1 MRILTR
7 IEPYKIKHMR
17 ISRSIMALSLLAML
31 AACSSTQSLQEYYVD
46 SAENP
51 NFMSIDLPVSLLNMD
66 KADLT
71 NEEREALE
79 SLKKLNVLAF
89 KRNDGNT
96 VEYSAEKDKV
106 KAILKN
112 EKFTELMKINTSYG
126 KATLKYLGDE
136 DAIDEVVIYGDS
148 DEKGFML
155 VRVLGDDM
163 NPAHL
168 LQFLRAIEKSDYKG
182 EGLGEI
188 GSFLKG

>member
-1 MRILTR
+1 
-7 IEPYKIKHMR
+7 
-17 ISRSIMALSLLAML
+17 
-31 AACSSTQSLQEYYVD
+31 
-46 SAENP
+46 
-51 NFMSIDLPVSLLNMD
+51 MSIDLPVSLLNMD

-136 DAIDEVVIYGDS
+136 DAIDEVVIYG
-148 DEKGFML
+148 
-155 VRVLGDDM
+155 
-163 NPAHL
+163 
-168 LQFLRAIEKSDYKG
+168 
-182 EGLGEI
+182 
-188 GSFLKG
+188 